1 MNLASPALADEKLP
15 LLTAG
20 TDEAGRGPLAGPV
33 VAAAVIL
40 GKQFDTTGLRDSKK
54 LSQKQREKW
63 HQLIITEAYAYSI
76 CVTDAREIDR
86 INILQASLEA
96 MRKAIE
102 QIMPQ
107 PRLVL
112 VDGNQVPN
120 LSMPMRAIVGGDDL
134 YPAIS
139 AASVVAKVTRDQIM
153 LKLHEEYPQYGF
165 DKHKG
170 YPTPQHLAALREHGP
185 CPAHRRSFGPVKQL
199 SLL

>member
-1 MNLASPALADEKLP
+1 MHSASPALANEKLP

-40 GKQFDTTGLRDSKK
+40 GKQFDTAGLRDSKK

-76 CVTDAREIDR
+76 CVTDAQEIDR

-120 LSMPMRAIVGGDDL
+120 LSMPARAIVGGDDL

-139 AASVVAKVTRDQIM
+139 AASIVAKVTRDQIM
-153 LKLHEEYPQYGF
+153 LKLHAEYPQYGF